1 MRWIV
6 PSLLIFISI
15 QLKAQNKF
23 LYKGNEFYK
32 NRQYDEAV
40 KSYGKALVENSNDTI
55 AQFNIG
61 NAFFRDKKEDEAIK
75 AFESMTHSAAAWY
88 NKGVVLTRQKKLQE
102 SIDAY
107 KQALRLNPAD
117 SMAREN
123 LQRAL
128 MEKKQQDEQ
137 QKKDDEQKKQQ
148 QKQQSKLTRQQVEQL
163 LKALEE
169 QEKKLQDRIQKSRV
183 AGPNRPEKDW

>member
-1 MRWIV
+1 MRLIIF
-6 PSLLIFISI
+6 SISMFIFI
-15 QLKAQNKF
+15 QLNAQNKF

-32 NRQYDEAV
+32 NRQYDDAV
-40 KSYGKALVENSNDTI
+40 KSYGRALVENSNDTI

-75 AFESMTHSAAAWY
+75 AFEAMGHSSAAWY
-88 NKGVVLTRQKKLQE
+88 NKGVVLTKQRKLQE

-107 KQALRLNPAD
+107 KQALRLNPGD

-137 QKKDDEQKKQQ
+137 QKKDDQQKQ

-169 QEKKLQDRIQKSRV
+169 QEKKLQDRMQKSRI
-183 AGPNRPEKDW
+183 AGPNKPEKDW